1 MNSDEKSNGMEGK
14 AMSVED
20 LMNGYQ
26 ESEGQEPAEQ
36 ESESENEDILKEQ
49 FDGVLADFGKIVG
62 TPLSLDDDGTAT
74 FTVDDDIIVNLQYL
88 AESDCIIAFS
98 PVGGFGETDAPDA
111 GKKALALLRMNE
123 IGGPTEGFTL
133 ALDEDAEL
141 VLAMDRR
148 SALEISSADSLAAW
162 MEALVNAVRAVR
174 TRFAEEFPINEE
186 GRE

>member
-1 MNSDEKSNGMEGK
+1 MNRNEKANGVEGK

-26 ESEGQEPAEQ
+26 ESEGQASAEQ
-36 ESESENEDILKEQ
+36 ESAGGNEDVLKEQ
-49 FDGVLADFGKIVG
+49 FEGVLAEFGKIVG
-62 TPLSLDDDGTAT
+62 IPLSLDDDGTAT

-88 AESDCIIAFS
+88 DESDCIVAFS
-98 PVGGFGETDAPDA
+98 PVGGFGETDAQDA
-111 GKKALALLRMNE
+111 GKKARALLRMNE
-123 IGGPTEGFTL
+123 IGGPLEGFTL

-174 TRFAEEFPINEE
+174 VRFAEEFPTNEE